1 MPLSKGARQSDMN
14 ERVCCCDGVIAGG
27 GGYSYNSGCCFS
39 VRLLAVV
46 FLAFLYLILQHRK
59 EGNEE

>member
-1 MPLSKGARQSDMN
+1 MN

-27 GGYSYNSGCCFS
+27 GGYSYNSGCFFS